1 MDTLEKMFGSSTKAR
16 LMRAFVY
23 NPTTAYDTETL
34 AKQTKSKQDAVKRE
48 LRVLKDMKL
57 VSPRQAKNK
66 KGRKVSGFILNQ
78 NFTYLQPLREF
89 LLQVSPLSDD
99 SIAKK
104 MGSAGKAKLV
114 VISGMFLN
122 NTDSRADMLVVS
134 DRPDERKIAKAI
146 SDISSEFGRDVS
158 FALLSTTDFSY
169 RMSMG
174 DKLVRDI
181 FDFPHKVILNKIGHS
196 L

>member
-23 NPTTAYDTETL
+23 NGTTVYDTETL

-57 VSPRQAKNK
+57 VSVRQTKNK
-66 KGRKVSGFILNQ
+66 NGRKVAGFVLNQ
-78 NFTYLQPLREF
+78 NFTYLDPLREF
-89 LLQVSPLSDD
+89 LLKVSPLSED
-99 SIAKK
+99 SIAKR
-104 MGSAGKAKLV
+104 MGSVGKAKLV

-122 NTDSRADMLVVS
+122 NQDSRADMLVVS

-158 FALLSTTDFSY
+158 FALLSTSDFSY

-181 FDFPHKVILNKIGHS
+181 FDFPHKVILNKIG